1 MPEMTRWFFV
11 IFAHLDSEVLWK
23 TIFCCL
29 APSLPKVP
37 SIDWHE
43 ATKVLEPQNERKMA
57 SMCCGKRKKWRKI
70 SNCGQIALIVI

>member
-1 MPEMTRWFFV
+1 MPEMTTWFFV

-23 TIFCCL
+23 TISCCL
-29 APSLPKVP
+29 ALNLPKVP

-43 ATKVLEPQNERKMA
+43 ATKVSEPQNERKMA

-70 SNCGQIALIVI
+70 SNFGQIALIVI